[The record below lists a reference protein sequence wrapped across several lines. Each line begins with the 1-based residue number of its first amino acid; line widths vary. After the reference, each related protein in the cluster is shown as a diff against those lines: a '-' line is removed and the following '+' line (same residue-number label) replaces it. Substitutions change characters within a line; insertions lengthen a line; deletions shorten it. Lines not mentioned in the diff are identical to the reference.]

1 MATTFIIDTSVS
13 TSLKG
18 ITSKPILVNE
28 TDTDYIL
35 LNGNDD
41 QDTCG
46 RINAVVL
53 DHDTRKILAVGPTK
67 PYTME
72 KFVATYG
79 DTIDKT
85 IEITDMIEGLFFQ
98 LFWDDRIQRWEIGTH
113 TSVFGN
119 YSYYR
124 MPHIQSPT
132 YRTMIC
138 QAMGN
143 VEDLNDW
150 KGLEYMDKK
159 CCFHFVLQ
167 HPLNHFVFK
176 IKAPTIFFIGA
187 FELHTNGVTNQ
198 IRYIPPNEYENIFP
212 TDMVMLPNVLHM
224 AKKKY
229 DEDATMEDVLE
240 KFVSIQEPNNRMGI
254 VIKQVQ
260 TGDVTIVY
268 NPAYVEL
275 QKVRGTHP
283 NILYHYLCLK
293 KIKKTGVFLGLFP
306 QYGEVFS
313 TFHELYESLITKV
326 HQSYVDHYVLK
337 TRESIH
343 KKYFYHIQQL
353 HKNVYIPSLSD
364 DKKVIVKKTVVRKYI
379 DGLEVG
385 NVLHILQYE
394 LYFIAAQQQQQQPPQ
409 QQQQTR

>member
-1 MATTFIIDTSVS
+1 MATTFIIDT
-13 TSLKG
+13 TEASLKG
-18 ITSKPILVNE
+18 IESKPILVNE

-35 LNGNDD
+35 LNGLEESG
-41 QDTCG
+41 G

-53 DHDTRKILAVGPTK
+53 DDNTRKILAVGPTK

-72 KFVATYG
+72 KFKESYG
-79 DTIDKT
+79 DTIDNT
-85 IEITDMIEGLFFQ
+85 IEVTDMIEGLFFQ
-98 LFWDDRIQRWEIGTH
+98 LFWDERIQRWEIGTH

-150 KGLEYMDKK
+150 KGLEYMDRN

-167 HPLNHFVFK
+167 HPDNHFVFK
-176 IKAPTIFFIGA
+176 INTPVLYLIGA
-187 FELHTNGVTNQ
+187 FELHVNGVTNQ
-198 IRYIPPNEYENIFP
+198 IRYIPPKEYEKIFP
-212 TDMVMLPNVLHM
+212 ADMVVLPNVLHM
-224 AKKKY
+224 VKKY
-229 DEDATMEDVLE
+229 EEEVTLDDMLD
-240 KFVSIQEPNNRMGI
+240 KFVSIQAPNTRMGI

-260 TGDVTIVY
+260 TGDVAIVF
-268 NPAYVEL
+268 NPAYEEL

-306 QYGEVFS
+306 QYKEFFT
-313 TFHELYESLITKV
+313 TFHQLYESLITKV

-337 TRESIH
+337 THASIH

-353 HKNVYIPSLSD
+353 HRNVYIPSLSEE
-364 DKKVIVKKTVVRKYI
+364 KKVIVKKTVVRKYI
-379 DGLEVG
+379 DELEVG
-385 NVLHILQYE
+385 NILHMLQYE
-394 LYFIAAQQQQQQPPQ
+394 LYFIAAQNKYNN
-409 QQQQTR
+409 